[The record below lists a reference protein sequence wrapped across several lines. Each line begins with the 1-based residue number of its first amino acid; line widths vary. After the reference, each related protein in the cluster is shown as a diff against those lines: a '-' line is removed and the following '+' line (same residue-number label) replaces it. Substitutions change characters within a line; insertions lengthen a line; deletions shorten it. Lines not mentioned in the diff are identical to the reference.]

1 MADLENVKI
10 VDEEKQ
16 QPVLASAAEQQKSDE
31 RKKPLANGDNVAR
44 VVLVLLLILNFV
56 QWRYSMIPRDPSKSD
71 KCLQKENIALKLQD
85 QVRGLCLDRA
95 ALMKSVEE
103 ANKLATLHKLATLSN
118 SGDEALH
125 ALEDFLSMTTIESE
139 AISEALKKVEMVLAE
154 QNELLH
160 ERAMT
165 QQSVSQALPQQ
176 DLQSV
181 CDMLAV

>member
-10 VDEEKQ
+10 VDENKQ
-16 QPVLASAAEQQKSDE
+16 QPLLASAAEQQKSDDW
-31 RKKPLANGDNVAR
+31 KKPLANGENVAR

-56 QWRYSMIPRDPSKSD
+56 QWHYSMIPRDPSKSD
-71 KCLQKENIALKLQD
+71 QCLQKENIALKFQD

-95 ALMKSVEE
+95 AVMKSVEE
-103 ANKLATLHKLATLSN
+103 ASKLASLPSN

-125 ALEDFLSMTTIESE
+125 ALEDFLSTTTIDSE
-139 AISEALKKVEMVLAE
+139 AISEAMKKVEMVLAE

-165 QQSVSQALPQQ
+165 QQAVSQALPQQ

>member
-10 VDEEKQ
+10 DDEEKQ
-16 QPVLASAAEQQKSDE
+16 QPLLASAAEQQKSDE

-56 QWRYSMIPRDPSKSD
+56 QWRYSMIPHDPSKSD
-71 KCLQKENIALKLQD
+71 ECLQKENIALKLQD

-95 ALMKSVEE
+95 ALMKSVEQ
-103 ANKLATLHKLATLSN
+103 ANKLATLPSN

-125 ALEDFLSMTTIESE
+125 ALEDFLSTATIDSE
-139 AISEALKKVEMVLAE
+139 AISEALKKVEMVLAK

-160 ERAMT
+160 ERDMT
-165 QQSVSQALPQQ
+165 QQAVSQALPQQ
-176 DLQSV
+176 GLQSV